1 MLSGM
6 VGGISFAEL
15 AGLLGN
21 NQRNEWDV
29 TTLAQLTS
37 RATRHE
43 VPTCTR
49 QVLAFGRA
57 FVVTGPNYAGAETGQ
72 QPARH
77 RTLRS
82 YFEAATNRLRW
93 LRENTQTQ
101 SSHTGLGNFTFQGGP
116 RFLIS
121 PITFS

>member
-1 MLSGM
+1 MLFGM

-29 TTLAQLTS
+29 TALAQVTS
-37 RATRHE
+37 RVTRHE

-57 FVVTGPNYAGAETGQ
+57 LDVTGPNYAGAGTEQ
-72 QPARH
+72 QPAGH

-82 YFEAATNRLRW
+82 YFEAATKRQRW
-93 LRENTQTQ
+93 LRKTLKHRAPTQ
-101 SSHTGLGNFTFQGGP
+101 GLETSRFRVGP
-116 RFLIS
+116 AS
-121 PITFS
+121 